1 MVLLTPTPGALVTEL
16 PRAVRALW
24 GLDDGAGRRGPKR
37 TLSVLAIG
45 EAAVRIADADGL
57 AAVSMASVAK
67 ELGTTAMSLYRYV
80 DSRQEL
86 EMVMADVAIGP
97 PPTPNARRSWRR
109 GLEDWA
115 RAEATQLGSHQWTL
129 ELRTGSPPVSPNLLA
144 WSDAGMQVT
153 LRSGLTEQ
161 QAASALLV
169 VDGFVRSQLLLAL
182 QFADPE
188 ASRHWA
194 DQLRQV
200 VDADVMP
207 GLAQVLEANALED
220 EPDDAD
226 APLGAEFE
234 FGLALVLDGIAA
246 LAAR

>member
-1 MVLLTPTPGALVTEL
+1 MVFLEGATVTDPPGL
-16 PRAVRALW
+16 PRAIAALW
-24 GLDDGAGRRGPKR
+24 GMEESGRRGPKR
-37 TLSVLAIG
+37 TLSVRAIG

-67 ELGTTAMSLYRYV
+67 ELGSTAMSLYRYV

-86 EMVMADVAIGP
+86 EMVMADVAIGLP
-97 PPTPNARRSWRR
+97 PVPNPRRTWRR
-109 GLEDWA
+109 ELEDWA
-115 RAEATQLGSHQWTL
+115 RAEARQLGAHPWTL

-161 QAASALLV
+161 HAASALLV
-169 VDGFVRSQLLLAL
+169 VDGFVRSQLLLGL
-182 QFADPE
+182 QFADSE

-194 DQLRQV
+194 DQLRLV
-200 VDADVMP
+200 VDAESLP
-207 GLAQVLEANALED
+207 GLARVLAADAL
-220 EPDDAD
+220 DDAD
-226 APLGAEFE
+226 EDPGELLGSEFE
-234 FGLALVLDGIAA
+234 FGLAIVLDGVEA

>member
-1 MVLLTPTPGALVTEL
+1 M
-16 PRAVRALW
+16 
-24 GLDDGAGRRGPKR
+24 
-37 TLSVLAIG
+37 
-45 EAAVRIADADGL
+45 
-57 AAVSMASVAK
+57 
-67 ELGTTAMSLYRYV
+67 
-80 DSRQEL
+80 
-86 EMVMADVAIGP
+86 
-97 PPTPNARRSWRR
+97 
-109 GLEDWA
+109 
-115 RAEATQLGSHQWTL
+115 
-129 ELRTGSPPVSPNLLA
+129 
-144 WSDAGMQVT
+144 

-207 GLAQVLEANALED
+207 GLAQVLAANALED
-220 EPDDAD
+220 EPVDAET
-226 APLGAEFE
+226 PLGAEFE